1 MVEYAGIADK
11 ANTKLNNQK
20 SLVDS
25 LSDANRKVTK
35 TQEDQNRV
43 LDSAVAK
50 YQLLTKSQRDYIAQ
64 INQDEAR
71 QRYIKTQ
78 CVWGWSKEQAEQFA
92 DAQVSANGENAFKV
106 GFHKKL

>member
-1 MVEYAGIADK
+1 MIGSLGDVQDVYNSHMVEYAGIADK

-71 QRYIKTQ
+71 QRYIQNTMRMG
-78 CVWGWSKEQAEQFA
+78 V
-92 DAQVSANGENAFKV
+92 V
-106 GFHKKL
+106 